1 MLKIN
6 AVRDRQDNPAERD
19 CMTLLDSI
27 LNEDHMDKVLVC
39 SPNTKVLI
47 RMLAE
52 TDFMKEVQSHG
63 YDVFWIT
70 AKYGA
75 FFNNQKISRE
85 KFFGMISEY
94 GRDDTKKF
102 IVLHYSILSE
112 GISVPGLTSC
122 IMMRQMNVIE
132 MTQSVG
138 RVLRLHYDDIK
149 GIESGQIIPGD
160 VESYRKSF
168 GLVHLP
174 VYNNVGIA
182 TVRRLESIVQ
192 TIFEEGQPAVSV
204 INK

>member
-1 MLKIN
+1 
-6 AVRDRQDNPAERD
+6 
-19 CMTLLDSI
+19 
-27 LNEDHMDKVLVC
+27 
-39 SPNTKVLI
+39 
-47 RMLAE
+47 
-52 TDFMKEVQSHG
+52 MKEVQSHG

-75 FFNNQKISRE
+75 FVNNQKISRE

-160 VESYRKSF
+160 VSPIEVLWSCPSACLQQCWHCYCPTI
-168 GLVHLP
+168 GVHCPDHL
-174 VYNNVGIA
+174 
-182 TVRRLESIVQ
+182 
-192 TIFEEGQPAVSV
+192 
-204 INK
+204 